1 MGGQCCVYSETTWHD
16 WCQYFFCPELWSF
29 QWGKKVEASAVKNVK
44 WFFLP
49 SMTIWIAF
57 ASGDCGNQF
66 KLSVER
72 YKQESLCNRVLSSTD
87 NIFRLE
93 KSVNGE
99 WKISWSIRHR
109 QIFIKVRSRG
119 VRSCAKNQS
128 ICLSFN
134 ASNLYS
140 WALALFNIISRNK
153 QRAKNTSTK
162 GENFYFIL
170 YPVNSE
176 QSKMLFCPLS
186 HIFDRKHFHTIF
198 KKKKKRKNRAG
209 EGRRNFNHRKPRRR
223 IISFSWA
230 FAPLCFTLLPL
241 TRE

>member
-1 MGGQCCVYSETTWHD
+1 M
-16 WCQYFFCPELWSF
+16 
-29 QWGKKVEASAVKNVK
+29 KNVK

-198 KKKKKRKNRAG
+198 KKKRKEKIEPAREEETLTTENLVDELFLFLEPSLLCVSRFSPWHESKR
-209 EGRRNFNHRKPRRR
+209 RK
-223 IISFSWA
+223 
-230 FAPLCFTLLPL
+230 T
-241 TRE
+241 